1 MLAVEFEANV
11 VSGMIEIPRKFTQL
25 ENKHMKVLLFETGA
39 SIHPLPESFFD
50 PLIIPSYSLIA
61 ARDQIYE
68 R

>member
-1 MLAVEFEANV
+1 
-11 VSGMIEIPRKFTQL
+11 
-25 ENKHMKVLLFETGA
+25 
-39 SIHPLPESFFD
+39 LPESFFD